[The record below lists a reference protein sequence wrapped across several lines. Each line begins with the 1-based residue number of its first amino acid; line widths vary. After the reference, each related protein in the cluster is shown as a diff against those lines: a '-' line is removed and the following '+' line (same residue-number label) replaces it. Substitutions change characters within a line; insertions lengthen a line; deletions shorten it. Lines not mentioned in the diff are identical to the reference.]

1 MSLASNTVP
10 PTPILTAGSHTLHF
24 ESRPL
29 IMGVLNVT
37 PDSFSDGGAYPTT
50 QQAVQRAKDMHA
62 EGADVID
69 IGAESS
75 RPGSHPVGE
84 TEELRRL
91 LPVLE
96 AVRAAVPIPISVDT
110 TKAAVARQAI
120 QRGASIINDIS
131 ALRHD
136 GDMTALIADSGAGIV
151 LMHMQGTPETMQ
163 RSPTY
168 RDVSA
173 EVAAF
178 LRDRAAYAVA
188 QGIKPTQIILDPGIG
203 FGKLGE
209 HNLQLLAELDMLTT
223 LGYPILVGVSRKE
236 FIGRLVNRPVHERV
250 YGTAGAVAAAI
261 LKGAHMVRVHD
272 VRAMR
277 EAALVA
283 AAIAKRS
290 LSYSQVSHA

>member
-1 MSLASNTVP
+1 
-10 PTPILTAGSHTLHF
+10 
-24 ESRPL
+24 
-29 IMGVLNVT
+29 MGVLNVT
-37 PDSFSDGGAYPTT
+37 PDSFSDGGAYATT
-50 QQAVQRAKDMHA
+50 QEAVQRAKDMYA

-69 IGAESS
+69 LGAESS
-75 RPGSHPVGE
+75 RPGSHPIGE
-84 TEELRRL
+84 AEELRRL

-96 AVRAAVPIPISVDT
+96 GVRAAVPIPISVDT

-136 GDMTALIADSGAGIV
+136 ADMASLIKDSGAGIV
-151 LMHMQGTPETMQ
+151 LMHMQGTPETMH
-163 RSPTY
+163 RNPTY
-168 RDVSA
+168 RDVTA
-173 EVAAF
+173 EVIAF
-178 LRDRAAYAVA
+178 LQHRAAYAVGE
-188 QGIKPTQIILDPGIG
+188 GIKSSQILLDPGIG

-209 HNLQLLAELDMLTT
+209 HSLELLANLDMLTT

-236 FIGRLVNRPVHERV
+236 FIGRLVNQPVHERV

-261 LKGAHMVRVHD
+261 VKGAHMVRVHD

-277 EAALVA
+277 EAAVVA

-290 LSYSQVSHA
+290 HSSSQVSHA

>member
-1 MSLASNTVP
+1 
-10 PTPILTAGSHTLHF
+10 
-24 ESRPL
+24 
-29 IMGVLNVT
+29 
-37 PDSFSDGGAYPTT
+37 
-50 QQAVQRAKDMHA
+50 MHA
-62 EGADVID
+62 EGADLID

-84 TEELRRL
+84 AEELRRL

-96 AVRAAVPIPISVDT
+96 EVRAAVPIPISVDT

-131 ALRHD
+131 ALGHD
-136 GDMTALIADSGAGIV
+136 PAMAALIADSGAGIV

-163 RSPTY
+163 RNPTY

-173 EVAAF
+173 EVTAF
-178 LRDRAAYAVA
+178 LQQRAAYAVT
-188 QGIKPTQIILDPGIG
+188 QGIKQTQIMLDPGIG

-236 FIGRLVNRPVHERV
+236 FIGRLVNQPVHERV
-250 YGTAGAVAAAI
+250 YGTAGAVAAAV
-261 LKGAHMVRVHD
+261 LKGVHMVRVHD

-290 LSYSQVSHA
+290 LSHSQVSHA

>member
-1 MSLASNTVP
+1 
-10 PTPILTAGSHTLHF
+10 LTAGSHTLHF
-24 ESRPL
+24 DSRPL

-37 PDSFSDGGAYPTT
+37 PDSFSDGGAYATK

-75 RPGSHPVGE
+75 RPGSHSVGE
-84 TEELRRL
+84 AEELRRL

-96 AVRAAVPIPISVDT
+96 EVRAAVPIPISVDT

-131 ALRHD
+131 ALGHD
-136 GDMTALIADSGAGIV
+136 PDMAALIADSGAGIV

-163 RSPTY
+163 RNPTY

-173 EVAAF
+173 EVSAF
-178 LRDRAAYAVA
+178 LQQRAAYAVT
-188 QGIKPTQIILDPGIG
+188 QGIKPTQIMLDPGIG

-236 FIGRLVNRPVHERV
+236 FIGRLVNQPVHERV

-261 LKGAHMVRVHD
+261 LKGVHMIRVHD

-277 EAALVA
+277 EVALVA

-290 LSYSQVSHA
+290 LSHSQVSHA